1 MGRALL
7 YILHFDPQK
16 MAAARDFFFGGG
28 GASCV
33 ALAMLS
39 SPRYWRLTGTCM

>member
-16 MAAARDFFFGGG
+16 MAAARDFFFWGGG
-28 GASCV
+28 RPA
-33 ALAMLS
+33 
-39 SPRYWRLTGTCM
+39 